1 MGYHKRKITKGII
14 GEYSK
19 IQEEYQELDDAHEQD
34 ISVLELVEC
43 ADLIGAIAAYT
54 LKKYNIDI
62 DSLIAMSK
70 ATKSAFDDGSR
81 KTNN

>member
-1 MGYHKRKITKGII
+1 MIDYNKI
-14 GEYSK
+14 
-19 IQEEYQELDDAHEQD
+19 
-34 ISVLELVEC
+34 

-62 DSLIAMSK
+62 DSLTAMSK

-81 KTNN
+81 KTDN